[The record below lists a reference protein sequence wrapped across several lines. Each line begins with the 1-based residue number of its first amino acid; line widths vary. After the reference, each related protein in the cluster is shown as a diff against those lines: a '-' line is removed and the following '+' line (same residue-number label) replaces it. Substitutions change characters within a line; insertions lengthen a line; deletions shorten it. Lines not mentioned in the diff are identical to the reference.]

1 MILDKAEAL
10 LDPVSDIEGFMLA
23 CLVDAST
30 GMVLASRK
38 DQDDIGLP
46 TAAAGVADITNVL
59 FQLTGELPVDGL
71 EDVMVTFRRQLYVI
85 RLVNPEP
92 QILLLVTRLVTGA
105 QIRPPR
111 RVNTQVNELRAFRAS
126 KGVTSRVL
134 LLVIL
139 DRDRVNLAMAR
150 REIRTFCASFAV

>member
-1 MILDKAEAL
+1 MARTAAIICWRPSSAEHLLAL
-10 LDPVSDIEGFMLA
+10 LS
-23 CLVDAST
+23 
-30 GMVLASRK
+30 
-38 DQDDIGLP
+38 
-46 TAAAGVADITNVL
+46 
-59 FQLTGELPVDGL
+59 
-71 EDVMVTFRRQLYVI
+71 
-85 RLVNPEP
+85 
-92 QILLLVTRLVTGA
+92 A